1 MDRYASV
8 PPGKRGDFAIVSAA
22 DSPALD
28 IAKLRPWLEV
38 RFARSAGPGG
48 QHVNKV
54 STQVVL
60 LLDFEA
66 CTLFTREQKRRVRVR
81 WCNRLASD
89 GRLRVVRRRER
100 SQARNRRIA
109 EVALIE
115 LLADAFHVPKHRIST
130 TPTRAAVRRRLEAK
144 RRRSLTKSRR
154 GVVERE
160 P

>member
-1 MDRYASV
+1 M
-8 PPGKRGDFAIVSAA
+8 SAA
-22 DSPALD
+22 DSPALN

-38 RFARSAGPGG
+38 RFARSSGPGG

-60 LLDFEA
+60 LLEFESCA
-66 CTLFTREQKRRVRVR
+66 LFTREQKRRVRVQ
-81 WCNRLASD
+81 CGNRLASD

-109 EVALIE
+109 ENALIE
-115 LLADAFHVPKHRIST
+115 LLTDAFHLPKHRIST

-144 RRRSLTKSRR
+144 RQRSLTKSMR
-154 GVVERE
+154 GAVERQ

>member
-1 MDRYASV
+1 M
-8 PPGKRGDFAIVSAA
+8 SAA
-22 DSPALD
+22 DSPALS
-28 IAKLRPWLEV
+28 IAKLRPWLKI

-60 LLDFEA
+60 LFEFESCA
-66 CTLFTREQKRRVRVR
+66 LLTREQKRRVRIKFGT
-81 WCNRLASD
+81 RLASD

-109 EVALIE
+109 ENALIE
-115 LLADAFHVPKHRIST
+115 LLTEAFHSPKHRIST
-130 TPTRAAVRRRLEAK
+130 TPTRAAARKRLEGK
-144 RRRSLTKSRR
+144 RQRSLTKAMR
-154 GVVERE
+154 GAVEQE